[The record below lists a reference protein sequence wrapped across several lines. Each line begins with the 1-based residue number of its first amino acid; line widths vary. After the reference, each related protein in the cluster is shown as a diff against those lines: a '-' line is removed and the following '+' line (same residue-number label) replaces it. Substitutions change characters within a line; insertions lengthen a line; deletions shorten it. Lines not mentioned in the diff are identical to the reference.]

1 MDFKLPTLKSRSSLL
16 ETKNDGLPS
25 FKFETLMNKDVI
37 GRGAFGLVY
46 KAKYDGETVVVKKL
60 LGESLDDENGFKKE
74 AKLLS
79 SISHENIVLFKGF
92 CSSPYAIMMEYLC
105 FEFSPFELSKEVS
118 NLTDFLNYM
127 DKIDG
132 FGYFEDK
139 FSLKIGQEIS
149 EGLAYLHSK
158 EIAHR
163 DLKAKNILVSNQHY
177 CHIADEEKKML
188 FSERPIICKLADFG
202 ESRSQQIQ
210 TAAVHSTT
218 KR

>member
-1 MDFKLPTLKSRSSLL
+1 MEFKLPTLKSRSSLL

-79 SISHENIVLFKGF
+79 STSHENIVLFKGF

-105 FEFSPFELSKEVS
+105 FEFSPFELSKEAS
-118 NLTDFLNYM
+118 NLTDFLNFM

-132 FGYFEDK
+132 FGYFEDN

-149 EGLAYLHSK
+149 EGWRTC
-158 EIAHR
+158 I
-163 DLKAKNILVSNQHY
+163 LKK
-177 CHIADEEKKML
+177 
-188 FSERPIICKLADFG
+188 
-202 ESRSQQIQ
+202 SRIVISRLK
-210 TAAVHSTT
+210 TF
-218 KR
+218 

>member
-1 MDFKLPTLKSRSSLL
+1 
-16 ETKNDGLPS
+16 
-25 FKFETLMNKDVI
+25 
-37 GRGAFGLVY
+37 
-46 KAKYDGETVVVKKL
+46 
-60 LGESLDDENGFKKE
+60 
-74 AKLLS
+74 
-79 SISHENIVLFKGF
+79 
-92 CSSPYAIMMEYLC
+92 MEYLC
-105 FEFSPFELSKEVS
+105 FEFSPFELSIKEVS

-188 FSERPIICKLADFG
+188 FSERPVICKLADFG
-202 ESRSQQIQ
+202 ESRSQLCLLICSNI
-210 TAAVHSTT
+210 HSPEFHSI
-218 KR
+218 

>member
-1 MDFKLPTLKSRSSLL
+1 
-16 ETKNDGLPS
+16 
-25 FKFETLMNKDVI
+25 
-37 GRGAFGLVY
+37 
-46 KAKYDGETVVVKKL
+46 
-60 LGESLDDENGFKKE
+60 
-74 AKLLS
+74 
-79 SISHENIVLFKGF
+79 
-92 CSSPYAIMMEYLC
+92 MEYLC

-149 EGLAYLHSK
+149 KGLAYLHSK

-218 KR
+218 KRVDRYLFNNFNFTRGYQNIFISENSQSPENGISETLALKIF